1 MGKSDNGDVVDPSI
15 EKQDQGLGVAQGN
28 EYVQHERIPP
38 KSHTCCGCCCDTRR
52 AVIIVNIISLSF
64 AALSVFTLSMLASN
78 RGANNFD
85 DDEIQDAFDA
95 IGGSTAFGIG
105 IGIAI
110 GIAVVGMICYACG
123 IYGAYKFHK
132 VFIIIAAVWHSAN
145 FILNIVSLNVGGAV
159 MTGFF
164 LYPHVVFYQEVSKGI
179 MSPASYPQEQQC
191 CNF

>member
-1 MGKSDNGDVVDPSI
+1 MSSNNEASAVDPSL
-15 EKQDQGLGVAQGN
+15 EKQDQGLAVAQGN

-52 AVIIVNIISLSF
+52 AVIVVNIISLSF
-64 AALSVFTLSMLASN
+64 AALAVFSMSMLA
-78 RGANNFD
+78 NNLYTSQFD
-85 DDEIQDAFDA
+85 DDQVQAAFDEIDGTA
-95 IGGSTAFGIG
+95 VGISIGVV
-105 IGIAI
+105 
-110 GIAVVGMICYACG
+110 VVGMICNACG

-132 VFIIIAAVWHSAN
+132 VFIIVAALWYFAD
-145 FILNIVSLNVGGAV
+145 FIRAVVFLDVGGAV

-191 CNF
+191 CNCCV